1 MQTTPSSLPLSAS
14 GGRLDR
20 LIAYLEQDPGNVQL
34 RADIFDTALG
44 EGRFDVA
51 EQQVTPMLAATPVDA
66 PWRHR
71 LALVRIAQAEYAV
84 ARRLLTELI
93 DEGFTDHV
101 IAFNLAHAAFRDG
114 DFQAAEQTLR
124 GMPESAD
131 PSHLAFALRLRCLHR
146 LGAIGD
152 ALRLF
157 QSRVPG
163 AAVSSE
169 AYGVASLL
177 AFDAGLM
184 AEASAWSGTA
194 LAQDPRQ
201 FEALVASGS
210 AHLASRDA
218 DGAAQALDRALELNP
233 VDGRTWSARAT
244 ASMLQMDLPLA
255 QQQYETAVA
264 HLPDHIGT
272 WHGLAWC
279 RLMRKDVAGA
289 RQAFERALDLD
300 RNFGESHGGLAVV
313 LAMEG
318 KTAEAQEAIA
328 RATRLDPANLSA
340 RYAQAVL
347 DGDVADAARFD
358 ALARR
363 VLAGRPVGDKSLAD
377 ILPVRRT

>member
-1 MQTTPSSLPLSAS
+1 MQTTPSSLPSTAS

-20 LIAYLEQDPGNVQL
+20 LIGYLKQDPGNAQL
-34 RADIFDTALG
+34 RADIFDTALS
-44 EGRFDVA
+44 EGRFDIA
-51 EQQVTPMLAATPVDA
+51 EQQVTPMLAATPTDA

-71 LALVRIAQAEYAV
+71 LALVRIAQGAYAE
-84 ARRLLTELI
+84 ARRILTQLI
-93 DEGFTDHV
+93 DEGFTDPV
-101 IAFNLAHAAFRDG
+101 IACNLAHAAFRDS
-114 DFQAAEQTLR
+114 DFKAAEQILR
-124 GMPESAD
+124 GMPESGD
-131 PSHLAFALRLRCLHR
+131 PSNLAFALLLRCLHR

-152 ALRLF
+152 ALALF
-157 QSRVPG
+157 QSRLPG
-163 AAVSSE
+163 ATASSD
-169 AYGVASLL
+169 AFGVASLL

-194 LAQDPRQ
+194 LAQNPRQ

-210 AHLASRDA
+210 ALLAIQDA
-218 DGAAQALDRALELNP
+218 DAAAQALDRALELNP
-233 VDGRTWSARAT
+233 VDGRTWSARAA
-244 ASMLQMDLPLA
+244 ASMLQMELPLA
-255 QQQYETAVA
+255 QRQYETAVA
-264 HLPDHIGT
+264 QLPDHIGT

-279 RLMRKDVAGA
+279 RLMLKDVAGA

-328 RATRLDPANLSA
+328 RAGRLDPSNLSA

-347 DGDVADAARFD
+347 DGDVADAARFE

-363 VLAGRPVGDKSLAD
+363 VLAGRSVGEKSVAD
-377 ILPVRRT
+377 VLPVRRA

>member
-1 MQTTPSSLPLSAS
+1 MQ
-14 GGRLDR
+14 
-20 LIAYLEQDPGNVQL
+20 
-34 RADIFDTALG
+34 
-44 EGRFDVA
+44 
-51 EQQVTPMLAATPVDA
+51 
-66 PWRHR
+66 
-71 LALVRIAQAEYAV
+71 
-84 ARRLLTELI
+84 
-93 DEGFTDHV
+93 
-101 IAFNLAHAAFRDG
+101 
-114 DFQAAEQTLR
+114 
-124 GMPESAD
+124 
-131 PSHLAFALRLRCLHR
+131 
-146 LGAIGD
+146 
-152 ALRLF
+152 F
-157 QSRVPG
+157 QSRLPG

-169 AYGVASLL
+169 AFGVASLL

-184 AEASAWSGTA
+184 AEASAWPGTA
-194 LAQDPRQ
+194 LAQDPCQ

-210 AHLASRDA
+210 AHLATRDA
-218 DGAAQALDRALELNP
+218 DGAAQALERALELNP

-264 HLPDHIGT
+264 CLPDHIGT

-289 RQAFERALDLD
+289 RQALERALDVD
-300 RNFGESHGGLAVV
+300 RNVGESHGGLGVV

-347 DGDVADAARFD
+347 DDDVTDAARFE

-363 VLAGRPVGDKSLAD
+363 VLAGRPLGDKSLAD
-377 ILPVRRT
+377 TFPARRA